1 MTGAEDGA
9 TITIWTPKR
18 GGGEATVDEDDLPA
32 GSDTTKESLTTTGSF
47 NISAPDGV
55 ANLSVHG
62 VQLIDNGVFT
72 PATIPTPLGNVLNI
86 TAYNAAT
93 GEISYSYT
101 LNAAETHA
109 GVQGENSLFE
119 DFAVEL
125 PDSDGADRYPLRSIS
140 INHDVP

>member
-18 GGGEATVDEDDLPA
+18 GGGEATVDEDDLLA

-93 GEISYSYT
+93 GEIRSEEHTSELQSLMRISY
-101 LNAAETHA
+101 
-109 GVQGENSLFE
+109 
-119 DFAVEL
+119 AVFCL
-125 PDSDGADRYPLRSIS
+125 TKKNTTTY
-140 INHDVP
+140 H

>member
-1 MTGAEDGA
+1 MCYLFFFLLIRHPPRSTR
-9 TITIWTPKR
+9 T
-18 GGGEATVDEDDLPA
+18 
-32 GSDTTKESLTTTGSF
+32 DTLFPYTTLFRS
-47 NISAPDGV
+47 PDGV

-109 GVQGENSLFE
+109 SVQGENSLFE

-125 PDSDGADRYPLRSIS
+125 TDSDGDDSDSLLSIA
-140 INHDVP
+140 IVDDVPTARPDKI

>member
-1 MTGAEDGA
+1 MCYLFFFLLIRHPPRSTR
-9 TITIWTPKR
+9 T
-18 GGGEATVDEDDLPA
+18 
-32 GSDTTKESLTTTGSF
+32 DTLFPYTTLFRS
-47 NISAPDGV
+47 PDGV

-125 PDSDGADRYPLRSIS
+125 TDSDGDDRSEEHTSELQ
-140 INHDVP
+140 